1 MISNNNKV
9 KQKHQISKRW
19 TLISD
24 CISKVNTLSHIRIH
38 THARA
43 RTHAR
48 THPPTH
54 PHTHTHTPTHTHT
67 HNNVSLLNC
76 MNNVLL
82 FDVYKVYWKLISL
95 FAKPPLVDTYT
106 LHAQNKF
113 EQVSTQR
120 ELETC
125 FKQNKRKNLL

>member
-1 MISNNNKV
+1 M
-9 KQKHQISKRW
+9 
-19 TLISD
+19 
-24 CISKVNTLSHIRIH
+24 
-38 THARA
+38 
-43 RTHAR
+43 
-48 THPPTH
+48 
-54 PHTHTHTPTHTHT
+54 
-67 HNNVSLLNC
+67 NC